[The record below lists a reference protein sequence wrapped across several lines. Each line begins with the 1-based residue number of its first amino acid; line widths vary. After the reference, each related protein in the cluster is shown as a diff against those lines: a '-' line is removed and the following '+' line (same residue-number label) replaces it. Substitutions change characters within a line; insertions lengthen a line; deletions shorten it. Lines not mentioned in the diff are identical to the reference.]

1 MGFFDMGPL
10 EILLILVVALIIWG
24 PEKVPEMA
32 RTLGRIVRAFRKATY
47 DITQSVTREL
57 EREEK
62 DLVSPSK
69 EDKNEPAKE
78 PSSTDKAA
86 PGSPE
91 MTSPKDQ

>member
-1 MGFFDMGPL
+1 MGFFDMGSL
-10 EILLILVVALIIWG
+10 EVLLILVVALIIWG
-24 PEKVPEMA
+24 PEKIPEIA
-32 RTLGRIVRAFRKATY
+32 RTLGRIARAFRKATY

-69 EDKNEPAKE
+69 EDKSEPAKE
-78 PSSTDKAA
+78 PSSTDKAE
-86 PGSPE
+86 SSSQE